1 MHHETI
7 EPWRHDHR
15 FLATSH
21 DHHER
26 RTWIVVAL
34 TSVTMVAEVVAGL
47 LFGSMA
53 LLADGVHM
61 ATHAGALA
69 LAGFAYAFAR
79 RHADSPRFSFGT
91 GKFGDLAAWSSALL
105 LLITAL
111 AIAGESARRLF
122 VPVTIRFDEAIA
134 VAVVGL
140 LVNLVSAVLLHGGA
154 RDHHHDHP
162 HGASHDHEHSHG
174 MQHRDEHAH
183 AAGER
188 AGRLHEDH
196 NLRAAYAHVVT
207 DALTSLLAIVALV
220 AGRLWGW
227 DWLDAAVGL
236 LATALILRWTLDL
249 LRRSGAVLLDAVAD
263 ERLAGRIREL
273 LERDGDRVADLHL
286 WRLGPGHLALVV
298 SIVADAPAAPDHYK
312 ARLRS
317 VADLS
322 HVTVEVHPCARRL
335 AA

>member
-69 LAGFAYAFAR
+69 LAGFAAGR
-79 RHADSPRFSFGT
+79 
-91 GKFGDLAAWSSALL
+91 SSALL

>member
-21 DHHER
+21 AHHER

-34 TSVTMVAEVVAGL
+34 TAVTMVAEVVAGL

-69 LAGFAYAFAR
+69 LAGVAYAFAR

-111 AIAGESARRLF
+111 AIAAESAWRLF

-134 VAVVGL
+134 VALVGL

-154 RDHHHDHP
+154 GHHRHDHGP
-162 HGASHDHEHSHG
+162 GG
-174 MQHRDEHAH
+174 PR

-188 AGRLHEDH
+188 DGHLHEDH
-196 NLRAAYAHVVT
+196 NLRAAYAHVLT
-207 DALTSLLAIVALV
+207 DALTSVLAIAALV
-220 AGRLWGW
+220 AGRVWGW
-227 DWLDAAVGL
+227 ARLDAAVGL
-236 LATALILRWTLDL
+236 LAAALILRWTLAL
-249 LRRSGAVLLDAVAD
+249 LRRSGAVLLDAVPD
-263 ERLAGRIREL
+263 ERLAARIRER

-286 WRLGPGHLALVV
+286 WRVGPGHLALVV
-298 SIVADAPAAPDHYK
+298 SIVADTPATPDHYK
-312 ARLRS
+312 ARLRDM
-317 VADLS
+317 ADLS

>member
-1 MHHETI
+1 M
-7 EPWRHDHR
+7 
-15 FLATSH
+15 
-21 DHHER
+21 
-26 RTWIVVAL
+26 AL

-69 LAGFAYAFAR
+69 LAGVAYAFAR

-111 AIAGESARRLF
+111 AIAAESAWRLF

-134 VAVVGL
+134 VATVGL
-140 LVNLVSAVLLHGGA
+140 VVNLVSALLLHGGTG
-154 RDHHHDHP
+154 DHRHDHGP
-162 HGASHDHEHSHG
+162 GG
-174 MQHRDEHAH
+174 PR
-183 AAGER
+183 AAGDR
-188 AGRLHEDH
+188 AGHLHEDH
-196 NLRAAYAHVVT
+196 NLRAAYAHVLT
-207 DALTSLLAIVALV
+207 DALTSVLAIAALV
-220 AGRLWGW
+220 AGRVWGW
-227 DWLDAAVGL
+227 ARLDAAVGL
-236 LATALILRWTLDL
+236 LAAALILRWTLAL
-249 LRRSGAVLLDAVAD
+249 LRRSGAVLLDAVPD
-263 ERLAGRIREL
+263 ERLAARIRER

-286 WRLGPGHLALVV
+286 WRVGPGHLALVV
-298 SIVADAPAAPDHYK
+298 SIVADTPATPDHYK
-312 ARLRS
+312 ARLRDM
-317 VADLS
+317 ADLS

>member
-21 DHHER
+21 AHHER

-34 TSVTMVAEVVAGL
+34 TAVTMVAEVVAGL

-69 LAGFAYAFAR
+69 LAGVAYAFAR

-105 LLITAL
+105 LPITAL
-111 AIAGESARRLF
+111 AIAAESAWRLF
-122 VPVTIRFDEAIA
+122 VPVTIRFDEAFA
-134 VAVVGL
+134 VALVGL

-154 RDHHHDHP
+154 GHHRHDHGP
-162 HGASHDHEHSHG
+162 GG
-174 MQHRDEHAH
+174 PR

-188 AGRLHEDH
+188 DGHLHEDH
-196 NLRAAYAHVVT
+196 NLRAAYAHVLT
-207 DALTSLLAIVALV
+207 DALTSVLAIAALV
-220 AGRLWGW
+220 AGRVWGW
-227 DWLDAAVGL
+227 ARLDAAVGL
-236 LATALILRWTLDL
+236 LAAALILRWTLAL
-249 LRRSGAVLLDAVAD
+249 LRRSGAVLLDAVPD
-263 ERLAGRIREL
+263 ERLAARIRER

-286 WRLGPGHLALVV
+286 WRVGPGHLALVV
-298 SIVADAPAAPDHYK
+298 SIVADTPATPDHYK
-312 ARLRS
+312 ARLRDM
-317 VADLS
+317 ADLS
-322 HVTVEVHPCARRL
+322 HVTVEVHPCARLL